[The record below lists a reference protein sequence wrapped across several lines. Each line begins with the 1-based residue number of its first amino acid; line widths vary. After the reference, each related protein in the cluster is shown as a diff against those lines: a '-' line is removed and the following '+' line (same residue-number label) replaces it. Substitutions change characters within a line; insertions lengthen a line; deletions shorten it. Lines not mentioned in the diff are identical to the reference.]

1 MQKQSNIEALKKK
14 GVLSNAAAK
23 SLEKSGGVSKRNST
37 PTYIFLTKDKKEVT
51 PMLYMRGGKGTTPDE
66 KQTKFVEEYNKLVT
80 KYATLKQNKEQ

>member
-23 SLEKSGGVSKRNST
+23 SLEKSGGVSKRSST

-51 PMLYMRGGKGTTPDE
+51 PMLYMRGGKGTIPDD

>member
-23 SLEKSGGVSKRNST
+23 SLEKSGGVSKRSST

-51 PMLYMRGGKGTTPDE
+51 PMLYMRGGKGTTPDD

-80 KYATLKQNKEQ
+80 KYATIKQNKEQ